1 MKSSCFTISRIRPNS
16 ISLERYDTDPVFASK
31 GRIERLSFNFFL
43 ILAFF
48 RLKRCDNVHGDIIN
62 IPPLL
67 TFITTNER
75 VKLCIKDVMSKDVI
89 TIGKDEN
96 LVQLIAKFR
105 KYNYHTLPVI
115 DESKKILGVI
125 SSEDIMNVCLPHN
138 PVLGNLLKSTH
149 LYDTEE
155 EDILEMDLPEGLGTT
170 VKVSDIMDVNVVT
183 IEDSETIAGARK
195 QMKLLNVQRVPVTR
209 NKELVGFITLFD
221 IIIALFKERNI
232 IK

>member
-1 MKSSCFTISRIRPNS
+1 MNR
-16 ISLERYDTDPVFASK
+16 
-31 GRIERLSFNFFL
+31 
-43 ILAFF
+43 
-48 RLKRCDNVHGDIIN
+48 
-62 IPPLL
+62 
-67 TFITTNER
+67 
-75 VKLCIKDVMSKDVI
+75 DVI

-115 DESKKILGVI
+115 DENKKILGVI
-125 SSEDIMNVCLPHN
+125 SSEDIMKVCLPHN

-155 EDILEMDLPEGLGTT
+155 EDILEVYLPEELGTT

-183 IEDSETIAGARK
+183 IEDSETIADARK
-195 QMKLLNVQRVPVTR
+195 QMKLHNIQRVPVTR
-209 NKELVGFITLFD
+209 NRELVGFITLFD

-232 IK
+232 I

>member
-1 MKSSCFTISRIRPNS
+1 MPSP
-16 ISLERYDTDPVFASK
+16 
-31 GRIERLSFNFFL
+31 
-43 ILAFF
+43 
-48 RLKRCDNVHGDIIN
+48 
-62 IPPLL
+62 L
-67 TFITTNER
+67 TFIITNER
-75 VKLCIKDVMSKDVI
+75 VKLCIKDIMSKDVI

-125 SSEDIMNVCLPHN
+125 SSEDIMKVCLPHN

-155 EDILEMDLPEGLGTT
+155 EDILEMDLPEELGTT

-183 IEDSETIAGARK
+183 IEDSETIADARK
-195 QMKLLNVQRVPVTR
+195 QMKLHNIQRVPVTR
-209 NKELVGFITLFD
+209 NRELVGFITLFD

-232 IK
+232 I

>member
-1 MKSSCFTISRIRPNS
+1 M
-16 ISLERYDTDPVFASK
+16 
-31 GRIERLSFNFFL
+31 
-43 ILAFF
+43 
-48 RLKRCDNVHGDIIN
+48 H
-62 IPPLL
+62 
-67 TFITTNER
+67 
-75 VKLCIKDVMSKDVI
+75 IKDVMSKEVI

-125 SSEDIMNVCLPHN
+125 SSEDIMKVCLPHN

-155 EDILEMDLPEGLGTT
+155 EDILEMDLPEELGTT

-183 IEDSETIAGARK
+183 IEDSETIADARK
-195 QMKLLNVQRVPVTR
+195 QMKLHNIQRVPVTR
-209 NKELVGFITLFD
+209 NRELVGFITLFD

-232 IK
+232 I

>member
-1 MKSSCFTISRIRPNS
+1 MR
-16 ISLERYDTDPVFASK
+16 
-31 GRIERLSFNFFL
+31 
-43 ILAFF
+43 
-48 RLKRCDNVHGDIIN
+48 
-62 IPPLL
+62 
-67 TFITTNER
+67 
-75 VKLCIKDVMSKDVI
+75 IKDVMSKDVI

-125 SSEDIMNVCLPHN
+125 SSEDIMKVCLPHN

-155 EDILEMDLPEGLGTT
+155 EDILEMDLPEELGTT

-183 IEDSETIAGARK
+183 IEDTETIADARK
-195 QMKLLNVQRVPVTR
+195 QMKLHNIQRVPVTR
-209 NKELVGFITLFD
+209 NRELVGFITLFD

-232 IK
+232 I